1 MIRSR
6 LVSAVG
12 VVTAA
17 ALALSALT
25 GVAANASTPV
35 TTYPM
40 TLVKELNAAARV
52 SSDSTSLLAASMA
65 WGAKYPEAE
74 LVSEKFY
81 GQTYFNIRVSGSNFC
96 VAADPTVA
104 LSTNP
109 AKRAPVYKAYAGNC
123 TIYIQDVAVPKM
135 NKAVKSMV
143 FLFVNLS
150 TATLRVASLRSKL
163 TVANVQAATFSSG
176 LDVAKTATG
185 VYVTYP
191 SYNTVGV
198 SVDAVKGKLRIK

>member
-17 ALALSALT
+17 ALVLSALT
-25 GVAANASTPV
+25 GVSANASTPV

-65 WGAKYPEAE
+65 WSAKYPEAAID
-74 LVSEKFY
+74 SETFY
-81 GQTYFNIRVSGSNFC
+81 GQTYFNIRVGGSNYC
-96 VAADPTVA
+96 VAADPIVA
-104 LSTNP
+104 LNANP
-109 AKRAPVYKAYAGNC
+109 VKRTPVYKAYAGNC
-123 TIYIQDVAVPKM
+123 TIYIVNIAKPKM

-143 FLFVNLS
+143 FLFVNLNVS
-150 TATLRVASLRSKL
+150 LRLASIRSKL
-163 TVANVQAATFSSG
+163 TVADVHAATFASG